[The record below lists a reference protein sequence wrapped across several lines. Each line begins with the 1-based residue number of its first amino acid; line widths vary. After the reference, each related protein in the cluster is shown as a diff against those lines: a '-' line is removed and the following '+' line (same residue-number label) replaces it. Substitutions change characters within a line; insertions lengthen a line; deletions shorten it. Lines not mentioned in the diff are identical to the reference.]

1 MQDGST
7 RVAKTRRG
15 LFSADHEQFRD
26 TARRFIAQEVM
37 PGHPEWENNGH
48 VPRDLWRRAGAAG
61 LLLPMAPAE
70 YGGGGGDFLH
80 TAIVV
85 EEIAAALA
93 TGITGFTTHSD
104 VVAPYLVSFGTEAQ
118 KRRWLPELACG
129 NVVSSIAMTEPS
141 AGSDLKAIRTTAR
154 AVEDGWVLNGQK
166 TFITNG
172 YHADRVLVVAK
183 TLPEEGARG
192 MSLFWVDATSPG
204 FGRGRL
210 LDKVGQ
216 RAQDTAELFFDNVKV
231 PREDLVGEE
240 NRGFGYLMHGLVQE
254 RLIIALR
261 CAMALEAALGWT
273 IAYTRERSTFGR
285 PLIENQYT
293 RFKLAEIKTL
303 AAATRAFV
311 DQCVVDHM
319 SGELDA
325 DGAAMAKLWASEATG
340 AIDDLMQMFGG
351 YGYMREYPIARAVAD
366 VRANRIYGGSSEVM
380 KEIISRTL

>member
-1 MQDGST
+1 M
-7 RVAKTRRG
+7 
-15 LFSADHEQFRD
+15 FRD

-37 PGHPEWENNGH
+37 PGHPAWEDEGH

-61 LLLPMAPAE
+61 LLLPMAPTE

-80 TAIVV
+80 TTIVV
-85 EEIAAALA
+85 EEIAAVLA

-104 VVAPYLVSFGTEAQ
+104 IVAPYLVSFGTEAQ
-118 KRRWLPELACG
+118 KIRWLPEMAAG
-129 NVVSSIAMTEPS
+129 NVVSSIGMTEPS

-154 AVEDGWVLNGQK
+154 RIDGGWILNGQK

-183 TLPEEGARG
+183 TQPDAGAKG
-192 MSLFWVDATSPG
+192 MSLFWVDAKSPG
-204 FGRGRL
+204 FSRGKL
-210 LDKVGQ
+210 LDKIGQ
-216 RAQDTAELFFDNVKV
+216 RAQDTAELFFDNVMI
-231 PREDLVGEE
+231 PQGDLVGEE
-240 NRGFGYLMHGLVQE
+240 NKGFGYLMHGLVQE

-261 CAMALEAALGWT
+261 CAMALEAAFGWT
-273 IAYTRERSTFGR
+273 VKYTRERSTFGK

-311 DQCVVDHM
+311 DQCVADHM
-319 SGELDA
+319 RGELNA

-340 AIDDLMQMFGG
+340 AIDDLLQMFGG
-351 YGYMREYPIARAVAD
+351 YGYMREYPIGRALAD
-366 VRANRIYGGSSEVM
+366 VRPNRIYGGSSEMM